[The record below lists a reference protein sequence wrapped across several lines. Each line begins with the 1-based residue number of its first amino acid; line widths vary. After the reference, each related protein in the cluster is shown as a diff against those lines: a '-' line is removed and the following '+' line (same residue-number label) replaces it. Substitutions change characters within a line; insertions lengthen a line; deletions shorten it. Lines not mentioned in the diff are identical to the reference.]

1 MNQSPV
7 MAERMRQ
14 TKNRILETAK
24 EIFLEQGYKRTTI
37 RQIVER
43 SGITSGSIYNI
54 FSSKEEI
61 FSALVDELMKSC
73 IDMVQKESSGESPLY
88 RYAAVLMVEME
99 AIARDERVRE
109 LYQEAYTSPVMFE
122 EVVQRHLRLESE
134 IFGEDYVR
142 LFKGDQ
148 LMIRNLMVKGAMGAF
163 IDSFYFGHQPNEE
176 DARTMLL
183 SLTLRVL
190 GSKKKDITPLMKQLE
205 EKRDVWIRLSKDVLK

>member
-24 EIFLEQGYKRTTI
+24 DIFLEQGYKRTTI

-61 FSALVDELMKSC
+61 FSSLVDELMKSC

-109 LYQEAYTSPVMFE
+109 LYQEAYTSPAMFE
-122 EVVQRHLRLESE
+122 RVVERHLRLEKE
-134 IFGEDYVR
+134 IFGEDYEH

-148 LMIRNLMVKGAMGAF
+148 LIIRNILVKGAMGAY
-163 IDSFYFGHQPNEE
+163 IDSFYFKRQIDEE
-176 DARTMLL
+176 EMRPVLL
-183 SLTLRVL
+183 SLTFRVL
-190 GSKKKDITPLMKQLE
+190 GSKKKDILPLMKQLE
-205 EKRDVWIRLSKDVLK
+205 EKKDVWIRLSKDVLK